1 MTVLRVTP
9 QIIAQSTLQNL
20 NGQIKK
26 ILELQ
31 EQLATGLKVNSPS
44 DDATATGQA
53 ISARTAIAKQEQYLA
68 NMSAVGPQLSESESV
83 LDTVIDVMQ
92 RAYELTTEG
101 ANGTFSQTQLDEIA
115 TEINQLLETV
125 VSEGNHITDNRYIFA
140 GTRTLQAPFE
150 ATRDADGNITAVA
163 YVGNDESIEVA
174 IGDNVSLVVNETG
187 YDAFQSTQDIF
198 QLLIDIRDDLS
209 TGDQGSLSE
218 VRLAEI
224 DTAIDQLLMSLTRV
238 GSIEARI
245 ESTTA
250 SAEDSIIRLK
260 EVLSDA
266 IDADYAETVVNLN
279 VQSNAYQAA
288 LDAASRVIQPSLLD
302 YT

>member
-238 GSIEARI
+238 GTIESRI